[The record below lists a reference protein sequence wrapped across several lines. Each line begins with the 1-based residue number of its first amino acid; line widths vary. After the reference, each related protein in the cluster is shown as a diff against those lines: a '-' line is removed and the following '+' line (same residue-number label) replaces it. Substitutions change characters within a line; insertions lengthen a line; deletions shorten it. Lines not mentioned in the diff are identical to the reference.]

1 MASSRRYLFVT
12 VFISGMSTLAVEFTV
27 SRMLQAV
34 YGTSNVVWC
43 NVIGLVLFFLTAGY
57 FLGGRLAD
65 RHSSRRL
72 FYGLVAAAG
81 ASSIVFLLLTS
92 AILRAAAAALAR
104 LDVGAIVSSLL
115 AVVLALAA
123 PMTLLGCIIPFAI
136 LGSLLLLPWV
146 SFLLTGNIKP
156 CTAGGDG

>member
-65 RHSSRRL
+65 RHSSPRL
-72 FYGLVAAAG
+72 SST
-81 ASSIVFLLLTS
+81 ASSPPP
-92 AILRAAAAALAR
+92 APAA
-104 LDVGAIVSSLL
+104 SS
-115 AVVLALAA
+115 
-123 PMTLLGCIIPFAI
+123 F
-136 LGSLLLLPWV
+136 S
-146 SFLLTGNIKP
+146 S
-156 CTAGGDG
+156 